1 MDFCINFIINDY
13 SEDKT
18 YEILKQFSLKDKR
31 IKIINNT
38 KNYGLLYSRAMGI
51 IHSSGEYLI
60 NLDPDDE
67 FKDPDVLKYLYYKI
81 KNANVDFISFT
92 FLEKSSMHLI
102 NECGEANKIIR
113 QPKLFELMYNKS
125 PDLLVWN
132 KLIKRE
138 IFLKAYKLFE
148 NYIYY
153 KKWNYHEDDIWAL
166 LVHKVATSK
175 LCENRLIYIYNNN
188 LNKKSLMR
196 NKECLIQYTNII
208 YRFEMRRKILND
220 TIHFNYLSKQ
230 CDLLIGGINNS
241 VNFQKFIRT
250 SSELRNITFHNL
262 KICSNNYKIVKNNK
276 NIAINLFKTFY

>member
-1 MDFCINFIINDY
+1 MIHLQFKKSKNFIIIIILLIIVKFIVKDGKQLKPKISIFLPIYNMQDYINKTLEILINQTLKDIEIIAVNDY

-38 KNYGLLYSRAMGI
+38 KNFGLLYSRAMGI

-67 FKDPDVLKYLYYKI
+67 LKDPDVLKYLYYKI

-102 NECGEANKIIR
+102 NECGEANKIIK
-113 QPKLFELMYNKS
+113 QPKLLELMYNKS

-166 LVHKVATSK
+166 LVHKVASSK
-175 LCENRLIYIYNNN
+175 LCENRLY
-188 LNKKSLMR
+188 
-196 NKECLIQYTNII
+196 
-208 YRFEMRRKILND
+208 
-220 TIHFNYLSKQ
+220 
-230 CDLLIGGINNS
+230 
-241 VNFQKFIRT
+241 
-250 SSELRNITFHNL
+250 
-262 KICSNNYKIVKNNK
+262 
-276 NIAINLFKTFY
+276 